1 MAKWHERHQVLW
13 VPPHRHRTSSPAPNP
28 QAPATWTRQVSPPRS
43 SSPRIG
49 GNRLDPKKRLMYI
62 YVCIYIGT
70 NTCIFYLF
78 FCCLCVKTL
87 DCRNWTAHPKKTR
100 IHKKSIQTMNQNSI
114 LRRQRN
120 DKIHSWVALTIV
132 SRPDILR
139 FQQCKLRTGDT
150 MILLYMKKTC
160 QSTKNCPCSSKMF
173 I

>member
-1 MAKWHERHQVLW
+1 MHLC
-13 VPPHRHRTSSPAPNP
+13 
-28 QAPATWTRQVSPPRS
+28 
-43 SSPRIG
+43 IYIYIC
-49 GNRLDPKKRLMYI
+49 MYI
-62 YVCIYIGT
+62 YIYIGT

-100 IHKKSIQTMNQNSI
+100 IHNKSIQRMNQNSI

-139 FQQCKLRTGDT
+139 FQQSKLRTGDP
-150 MILLYMKKTC
+150 MILLYMKK
-160 QSTKNCPCSSKMF
+160 NLSKHKKLPMF
-173 I
+173 IQNVHLNCLSS